1 MGHGH
6 HHDHGHD
13 HDHDHHHGPG
23 HVHVHVK
30 PGADPRAALAWALG
44 LNGAFLFIELGVGLW
59 SGSLALLSDAAHMLS
74 DVAALAL
81 ALGAAQVARTK
92 PSSTMTYGLGRAEI
106 LGAFTNGIL
115 LFVACGWILW
125 EAGERLLGGHPEVP
139 GWPVLIV
146 GVIGLAINLGSAAAL
161 WRTDPDNLN
170 VRAALA
176 HMLADALGSVG
187 AIVAAGLIFW
197 GWGAADA
204 WISLGIAAIVLYGAV
219 RILRDSGRVLLELPP
234 PRIRVAQVRDALLG
248 VDGVTALHDLHV
260 WTVDGATPLVSVH
273 LVVREGADGVAEAA
287 HALLDG
293 MGAGHSTLQIEVDGT
308 DCAQVDCG
316 ESAVA
321 S

>member
-1 MGHGH
+1 MG
-6 HHDHGHD
+6 HGHD
-13 HDHDHHHGPG
+13 HDHDHHHHGPG

-30 PGADPRAALAWALG
+30 PGADPRMALAWALG
-44 LNGAFLFIELGVGLW
+44 LNGLFLFVELGVGLW

-81 ALGAAQVARTK
+81 ALGAAQLARTR

-106 LGAFTNGIL
+106 LGAFSNGIL
-115 LFVACGWILW
+115 LVVACGWITW
-125 EAGERLLGGHPEVP
+125 EAVSRLLGAPPDVP

-146 GVIGLAINLGSAAAL
+146 GIIGLLINLGSAAAL
-161 WRTDPDNLN
+161 WRTDKDNLN

-187 AIVAAGLIFW
+187 AIIAAGLLFLNISS
-197 GWGAADA
+197 ADA
-204 WISLGIAAIVLYGAV
+204 WISLVIAIIVMWGAV
-219 RILRDSGRVLLELPP
+219 RILKDSGRVLLELPP
-234 PRIRVAQVRDALLG
+234 TRVKVADVRDALLAL
-248 VDGVTALHDLHV
+248 DGVIALHDLHV

-273 LVVREGADGVAEAA
+273 LVVTATEGVTERA
-287 HALLDG
+287 HEALLAF
-293 MGAGHSTLQIEVDGT
+293 GAEHSTLQLETDGT
-308 DCAQVDCG
+308 DCAQADCG